1 MKSPMIRRKT
11 VKQLLILLFAGL
23 LLGFT
28 SAALGESAN
37 IVKIGSDVTIDEG
50 MKVRNVFA
58 LGGQVT
64 VEGFV
69 ENHVIAVGGSVVLTK
84 TAIVGGN
91 VVSLGGIVARGRG
104 SEIRGNLTEINADD
118 ISAAISNALS
128 DEWEGW
134 SWIFA
139 IVSLSIFIGVL
150 LVTLLI
156 VHFIPKPVR
165 VISTAVRDIPLK
177 VILWG
182 IIGLILIVP
191 LAVLLAVSVIGIVL
205 IPLEMTL
212 VLCAVILGFISV
224 SQLVGEKLFAVLK
237 RHDSNIVRETVWG
250 LIILWV
256 IGWIPYVGWMLKVFV
271 IVLGLGGVL
280 VTRFGT
286 SYNR

>member
-1 MKSPMIRRKT
+1 MKRKT
-11 VKQLLILLFAGL
+11 GKRLLIFLIAGL

-28 SAALGESAN
+28 STVLAESAN
-37 IVKIGSDVTIDEG
+37 IVKIGSDVIIEEG
-50 MKVRNVFA
+50 MKVRNVLA
-58 LGGQVT
+58 LGGQIT

-69 ENHVIAVGGSVVLTK
+69 ENHVIAVGGSVVLTR
-84 TAIVGGN
+84 TAVVGGN
-91 VVSLGGIVARGRG
+91 VISLGGIVARGRG
-104 SEIRGNLTEINADD
+104 SEIHGNLTEINSDD

-150 LVTLLI
+150 ILTLLT
-156 VHFIPKPVR
+156 VYFIPKPIR
-165 VISTAVRDIPLK
+165 IIATAVKDIPVK

-212 VLCAVILGFISV
+212 VLCAIILGFIAV
-224 SQLVGEKLFAVLK
+224 SQLVGEKLFSVLK
-237 RHDSNIVRETVWG
+237 RHDHNIVRETIWG

-256 IGWIPYVGWMLKVFV
+256 IGWIPYVGWMLKVFAV
-271 IVLGLGGVL
+271 VLGLGGVL

>member
-1 MKSPMIRRKT
+1 M
-11 VKQLLILLFAGL
+11 LIAGL

-28 SAALGESAN
+28 STVLAESAN
-37 IVKIGSDVTIDEG
+37 IVKIGSDVIIEEG
-50 MKVRNVFA
+50 MKVRNVLA
-58 LGGQVT
+58 LGGQIT

-69 ENHVIAVGGSVVLTK
+69 ENHVIAVGGSVVLTR
-84 TAIVGGN
+84 TAVVGGN
-91 VVSLGGIVARGRG
+91 VISLGGIVARGRG
-104 SEIRGNLTEINADD
+104 SEIHGNLTEINSDD

-150 LVTLLI
+150 ILTLLT
-156 VHFIPKPVR
+156 VYFIPKPIR
-165 VISTAVRDIPLK
+165 IITTAVRDIPVK

-191 LAVLLAVSVIGIVL
+191 LAVLLAISVIGIVL

-212 VLCAVILGFISV
+212 VLCAIILGFVSV
-224 SQLVGEKLFAVLK
+224 SQLVGEKLFSVLK
-237 RHDSNIVRETVWG
+237 RHDHNIVRETIWG

-256 IGWIPYVGWMLKVFV
+256 IGWIPYVGWMLKVFA

>member
-1 MKSPMIRRKT
+1 MKRKT
-11 VKQLLILLFAGL
+11 GKRLLILLIAGL
-23 LLGFT
+23 FLGFT
-28 SAALGESAN
+28 STVLAESAN
-37 IVKIGSDVTIDEG
+37 IVKIGSDVTIEEG
-50 MKVRNVFA
+50 MKVHNVLA
-58 LGGQVT
+58 LGGQIT

-69 ENHVIAVGGSVVLTK
+69 ENHVIAVGGSVVLTR
-84 TAIVGGN
+84 TAVVGGN
-91 VVSLGGIVARGRG
+91 VISLGGIVVRGRG
-104 SEIRGNLTEINADD
+104 SEIHGNLTEINSDD

-150 LVTLLI
+150 ILTLLI
-156 VHFIPKPVR
+156 VHFIPKPIR
-165 VISTAVRDIPLK
+165 IIATAVREIPAK

-191 LAVLLAVSVIGIVL
+191 LAVLLAISVIGIVL

-212 VLCAVILGFISV
+212 VLCAIILGFIAV
-224 SQLVGEKLFAVLK
+224 SQLVGEKLFTVLK
-237 RHDSNIVRETVWG
+237 RHDHNIVRETIWG

-256 IGWIPYVGWMLKVFV
+256 IGWIPYVGWMLKVFA
-271 IVLGLGGVL
+271 IVLGLGAVL